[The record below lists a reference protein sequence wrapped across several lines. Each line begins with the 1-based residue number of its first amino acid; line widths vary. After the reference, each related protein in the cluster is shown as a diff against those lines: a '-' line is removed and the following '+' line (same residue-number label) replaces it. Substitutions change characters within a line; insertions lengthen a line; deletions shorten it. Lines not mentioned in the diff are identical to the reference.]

1 MGARFPSLSP
11 EIAAAAGSSAGTER
25 WHSPRPRREQ
35 RQAAKPRTRSAGPQ
49 SSRGSH
55 PGGSSATDA
64 ALPQED
70 SGSQDL
76 HLPWT
81 RPRPTPGQGAPPA
94 GLSPSRSAA
103 GAGCGVPGAGCG
115 GPGLPTAGSPGAV
128 TAPPPPPLNHPLPA
142 ARITNA
148 AGSSG
153 LDPASR
159 AGSSLLGWIPLPGL
173 CKAPVPREG
182 EGMERG
188 SSAPNP
194 APAPLGSPGPAARAP
209 ALPLGAGLGREASC
223 PAGHRPLPPVT
234 AKLGLDTG
242 LILAPNP
249 APGAL
254 PSCRNTNRN
263 NGEVNTRRFFLP
275 SLKTRS
281 GEDGQGD

>member
-11 EIAAAAGSSAGTER
+11 EIAAAAGSSAGTGW
-25 WHSPRPRREQ
+25 WHSQRPRREQ
-35 RQAAKPRTRSAGPQ
+35 RQAAKPRTLSAGPQ
-49 SSRGSH
+49 SSRDSH
-55 PGGSSATDA
+55 PGGSSSTDT
-64 ALPQED
+64 ALLQD

-115 GPGLPTAGSPGAV
+115 RPGLPAAGSPGAV
-128 TAPPPPPLNHPLPA
+128 TAPPPPLNHPLPA

-153 LDPASR
+153 LEPASR

-173 CKAPVPREG
+173 CKAPVAREG

-188 SSAPNP
+188 CSAPNP
-194 APAPLGSPGPAARAP
+194 APTPLGSPGPAARAP

-223 PAGHRPLPPVT
+223 PAGHRRLPP
-234 AKLGLDTG
+234 K
-242 LILAPNP
+242 
-249 APGAL
+249 
-254 PSCRNTNRN
+254 
-263 NGEVNTRRFFLP
+263 
-275 SLKTRS
+275 SLQS
-281 GEDGQGD
+281 

>member
-1 MGARFPSLSP
+1 M
-11 EIAAAAGSSAGTER
+11 
-25 WHSPRPRREQ
+25 
-35 RQAAKPRTRSAGPQ
+35 
-49 SSRGSH
+49 
-55 PGGSSATDA
+55 
-64 ALPQED
+64 
-70 SGSQDL
+70 
-76 HLPWT
+76 
-81 RPRPTPGQGAPPA
+81 PA
-94 GLSPSRSAA
+94 
-103 GAGCGVPGAGCG
+103 
-115 GPGLPTAGSPGAV
+115 AGSPGAV

-153 LDPASR
+153 LEPASR

-188 SSAPNP
+188 CSAPNP
-194 APAPLGSPGPAARAP
+194 APTPLGSPGPAARAP

-263 NGEVNTRRFFLP
+263 DSKVNTRRFFLP